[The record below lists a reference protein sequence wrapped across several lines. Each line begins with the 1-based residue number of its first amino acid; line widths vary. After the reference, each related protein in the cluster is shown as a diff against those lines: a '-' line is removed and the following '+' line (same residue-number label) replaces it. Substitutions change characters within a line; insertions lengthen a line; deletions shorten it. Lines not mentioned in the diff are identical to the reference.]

1 MKVKYL
7 LIGILFLSACNG
19 RLDEMRPHNMAEA
32 DNYLSSFN
40 NIVNATSG
48 LYGQFQSAAGG
59 YTEVSLYHVAYHVLG
74 EFRANNV
81 IFNDAFLS
89 WSTDYLRGPD
99 AHFFLNSDQK
109 SQSYAWSVWAKSH
122 QLILG
127 ASRNI
132 VAIDKLYANTV
143 NPDEKLNLVRLKG
156 ENAFLRGL
164 LIFNATNVFG
174 RPFWDQPDKNLGIPL
189 DVEATAQ
196 ALERS
201 SVRECFEQA
210 IADFKTAAACLPD
223 ERSDRT
229 FANKAASFGMLSRI
243 YLYMGGMPE
252 SPVEDYNR
260 MAVRY
265 ADSTFSMKNDVVEVL
280 QGEELKDLYDN
291 PKTNKEILFAFTP
304 ANFPSRIHN
313 LVHNYYSWYGYES
326 SASTSGYNCVISRDY
341 EEIMDQEKDLRWT
354 YFTEPSGRFNGR
366 YNTKKYNGGKY
377 EAFSGY
383 YSFACPVVFIRAGEV
398 ILNRAEAYMKL
409 G

>member
-1 MKVKYL
+1 MWK
-7 LIGILFLSACNG
+7 
-19 RLDEMRPHNMAEA
+19 RLPR
-32 DNYLSSFN
+32 LW
-40 NIVNATSG
+40 SG
-48 LYGQFQSAAGG
+48 
-59 YTEVSLYHVAYHVLG
+59 V
-74 EFRANNV
+74 
-81 IFNDAFLS
+81 
-89 WSTDYLRGPD
+89 
-99 AHFFLNSDQK
+99 
-109 SQSYAWSVWAKSH
+109 
-122 QLILG
+122 
-127 ASRNI
+127 
-132 VAIDKLYANTV
+132 
-143 NPDEKLNLVRLKG
+143 
-156 ENAFLRGL
+156 
-164 LIFNATNVFG
+164 
-174 RPFWDQPDKNLGIPL
+174 
-189 DVEATAQ
+189 
-196 ALERS
+196 
-201 SVRECFEQA
+201 
-210 IADFKTAAACLPD
+210 KTAAACLPD

-260 MAVRY
+260 IAVRY

-326 SASTSGYNCVISRDY
+326 SASTSGYTCVISRDY

-409 G
+409 GESGKALADLNYIRQRAGLSPLSGISGMELFDEIFDERRRELAFEAQTYYDYVRNGRKMERKEVSVAYSSYTARQYNEIDPQTSRRTMCLIPSEEISLNKKLVQNEY